1 MRTWAAVLGVLLIG
15 CSEEEAFPAEDVPSV
30 EDVGSV
36 VDVPADVPT
45 IDAGR
50 ADAGRADVG
59 TPDVGRADIGTP
71 DVGRADIG
79 TPDVGRVDVGTPD
92 AGRVD
97 AGPSSPVFFA
107 TGDITTT
114 ASVGG
119 TGGTLF
125 NDDCPA
131 GAAMVG
137 FEGVVGADNYI
148 TQIAIVCATLRV
160 EGDRVVTGA
169 TTTSPRR
176 GINPGTDVSLRCP
189 ADQLIVG
196 FEGRAGGLI
205 DQVRFACAPY
215 TAPVADGG
223 RVVVRGTVTL
233 TEPVGG
239 TGGAPFARISCSD
252 GAAQGAAVR
261 AGDGVDSIALRCA
274 ALNAR

>member
-1 MRTWAAVLGVLLIG
+1 MRTWAAVLGALLIG

-50 ADAGRADVG
+50 ADVGTIDAGRADVG
-59 TPDVGRADIGTP
+59 RADAGTPDAGRADAGTP
-71 DVGRADIG
+71 DV
-79 TPDVGRVDVGTPD
+79 
-92 AGRVD
+92 GRVD
-97 AGPSSPVFFA
+97 AGPSSPISFV
-107 TGDITTT
+107 TSDIATT

-125 NDDCPA
+125 NDDCPTA
-131 GAAMVG
+131 AAMVG
-137 FEGVVGADNYI
+137 FDGVVGADGYI
-148 TQIAIVCATLRV
+148 TQIAVVCAALRV

-169 TTTSPRR
+169 TMTSPRR
-176 GINPGTDVSLRCP
+176 GLNPGTDVSLRCP

-215 TAPVADGG
+215 TAAVADGG
-223 RVVVRGTVTL
+223 RVVVRGAVTV

-239 TGGAPFARISCSD
+239 SGGAPFARISCSD
-252 GAAQGAAVR
+252 GAAQGAAIR
-261 AGDGVDSIALRCA
+261 AGDGVDSFALRCA
-274 ALNAR
+274 ALVAR